1 MVNMR
6 MLQILASVSVLALIC
21 LFAVACGSADEP
33 EAAAT
38 AVSQPATDATE
49 PAGETTAS
57 ETTEAPTP
65 TEASAEAMEATSTPT
80 VAEEPTVVPTYTP
93 APTLE
98 AVSDEV
104 FELKFSSPISPP
116 PFLLS
121 EIQKWWADEVAR
133 RSNGRIV
140 WTDFYWSGALTKP
153 GETLEAIQVG
163 LADAGAVIY
172 PYYPGKLPLGNFT
185 YAVPF
190 GPGDPG
196 VILDASIQI
205 YDAVPGL
212 REEVEKYNL
221 VFLMPSV
228 IDTYNLTSKEP
239 IVNFEDFDGIKI
251 ASIGSYHPRILQ
263 GAGATAIAMPVGER
277 YQALQTGII
286 EAEFLPWDVSHAYK
300 YHDFNKH
307 ITWVNMG
314 SAMPVGLGINRDI
327 WDSLPADLQQLMK
340 DVADEAVILNATLI
354 LERRNAALKEWEEL
368 GITRHDMP
376 DEERTKWANALSD
389 MPGDWIKD
397 MEDKGL
403 PGREVMV
410 GYIELLEEMG
420 HVFPREWAAE
430 YRSGN

>member
-1 MVNMR
+1 MINLR
-6 MLQILASVSVLALIC
+6 LLQIFALTSVLMLI
-21 LFAVACGSADEP
+21 LVFAVACGAADEP

-38 AVSQPATDATE
+38 AE
-49 PAGETTAS
+49 PAAMS
-57 ETTEAPTP
+57 EATEAPTAMP
-65 TEASAEAMEATSTPT
+65 ESEATEAPEPTKAMASTSGDDEPT
-80 VAEEPTVVPTYTP
+80 EEPTRIPTPTP

-98 AVSDEV
+98 AISDEV
-104 FELKFSSPISPP
+104 FELKFSSPVSPP

-121 EIQKWWADEVAR
+121 EIQKWWADEVER

-190 GPGDPG
+190 GPGDPAT
-196 VILDASIQI
+196 ILEASVAIF
-205 YDAVPGL
+205 DEVPGL
-212 REEVEKYNL
+212 RKEVEEYNL

-228 IDTYNLTSKEP
+228 IDTYNLTSKKP

-251 ASIGSYHPRILQ
+251 ASIGSYHPRILES
-263 GAGATAIAMPVGER
+263 AGATAIAMPVGER
-277 YQALQTGII
+277 YQALQTGVI
-286 EAEFLPWDVSHAYK
+286 EAEFLPWDVSYAYK

-314 SAMPVGLGINRDI
+314 SAMPVGLGINREV
-327 WDSLPADLQQLMK
+327 WDSLPADLQQLMM

-354 LERRNAALKEWEEL
+354 LERRNEALKGWEEL
-368 GITRHDMP
+368 GITRHEMP
-376 DEERTKWANALSD
+376 DEERAKWANALTD

>member
-1 MVNMR
+1 MLNSR
-6 MLQILASVSVLALIC
+6 MLQVISFASILVLIC
-21 LFAVACGSADEP
+21 MFAVACGSDEP
-33 EAAAT
+33 EAT
-38 AVSQPATDATE
+38 AVPE
-49 PAGETTAS
+49 PTA
-57 ETTEAPTP
+57 
-65 TEASAEAMEATSTPT
+65 M
-80 VAEEPTVVPTYTP
+80 AEEPTAMAEEPTAMAESEAPEPTEAMMESEEEPTRIPTPTP

-104 FELKFSSPISPP
+104 FELKFTSPVSPP

-153 GETLEAIQVG
+153 GETLEAIEVG

-190 GPGDPG
+190 GPGNPTT
-196 VILDASIQI
+196 ILEASVAMF
-205 YDAVPGL
+205 DSVPGL
-212 REEVEKYNL
+212 KQEVENYNL

-251 ASIGSYHPRILQ
+251 ASIGSYHPRILES
-263 GAGATAIAMPVGER
+263 AGAPAIAMPVGER
-277 YQALQTGII
+277 YQALQTGVI
-286 EAEFLPWDVSHAYK
+286 EAEFLPWDVSFAYK

-307 ITWVNMG
+307 ITWVDMG

-327 WDSLPADLQQLMK
+327 WDSLPADLQQLMI
-340 DVADEAVILNATLI
+340 DVADEAVVYNATLI
-354 LERRNAALKEWEEL
+354 LERRNEALKEWEAL
-368 GITRHDMP
+368 GIIRHEMP
-376 DEERTKWANALSD
+376 DEERTKWANALD
-389 MPGDWIKD
+389 DIPGNWIAE

-403 PGREVMV
+403 PGRDVMI
-410 GYIELLEEMG
+410 GYLDLLEEKG
-420 HVFPREWAAE
+420 HTFPRQWAAD
-430 YRSGN
+430 YR

>member
-1 MVNMR
+1 
-6 MLQILASVSVLALIC
+6 MLNLRLFQILTSASILVLIC
-21 LFAVACGSADEP
+21 MFAVACGGAAEP
-33 EAAAT
+33 E
-38 AVSQPATDATE
+38 
-49 PAGETTAS
+49 ETTS
-57 ETTEAPTP
+57 EQPTAAPQATEAPTAMTEATEAPEP
-65 TEASAEAMEATSTPT
+65 TEAMASSE
-80 VAEEPTVVPTYTP
+80 EEPTRVPTPTP

-104 FELKFSSPISPP
+104 FELKFTSPVSPP

-121 EIQKWWADEVAR
+121 EIQKWWADEVER

-153 GETLEAIQVG
+153 GETLEAIEVG

-190 GPGDPG
+190 GPGDPN
-196 VILDASIQI
+196 VILDATIQVFEE
-205 YDAVPGL
+205 VPGL
-212 REEVEKYNL
+212 RQEVENYNL

-251 ASIGSYHPRILQ
+251 ASIGSYHPRILES
-263 GAGATAIAMPVGER
+263 AGATAIAMPVGER
-277 YQALQTGII
+277 YQALQTGVI
-286 EAEFLPWDVSHAYK
+286 EAEFLPWDISHAYK

-307 ITWVNMG
+307 ITWVDMG
-314 SAMPVGLGINRDI
+314 AAMPVGLGINRDV

-340 DVADEAVILNATLI
+340 DVADEAVDLNASLI
-354 LERRNAALKEWEEL
+354 LERRNIAIDDWEAL

-376 DEERTKWANALSD
+376 DEERTKWANALED
-389 MPGDWIKD
+389 IPGNWIGE

-403 PGREVMV
+403 PGRDVMI
-410 GYIELLEEMG
+410 GYIEILEELG
-420 HVFPREWAAE
+420 HTFPREWAADF
-430 YRSGN
+430 R

>member
-1 MVNMR
+1 MTHVR
-6 MLQILASVSVLALIC
+6 LVQIFALASVLLLISV
-21 LFAVACGSADEP
+21 FAIACGAADDPDESAAEQP
-33 EAAAT
+33 TAAAQPT
-38 AVSQPATDATE
+38 AAP
-49 PAGETTAS
+49 TAMA
-57 ETTEAPTP
+57 EQEATEAPEP
-65 TEASAEAMEATSTPT
+65 TEAMMSGSGEDEPT
-80 VAEEPTVVPTYTP
+80 EEPTRVPTPTP

-104 FELKFSSPISPP
+104 FELKFTSPVSPP

-153 GETLEAIQVG
+153 GETLEAIEVG

-190 GPGDPG
+190 GPGDPD
-196 VILDASIQI
+196 VILEATIKVFD
-205 YDAVPGL
+205 DVPGL
-212 REEVEKYNL
+212 KQEVENYNL

-251 ASIGSYHPRILQ
+251 ASIGSYHPRILES
-263 GAGATAIAMPVGER
+263 AGATAIAMPVGER
-277 YQALQTGII
+277 YQALQTGVI
-286 EAEFLPWDVSHAYK
+286 EAEFLPWDISHAYK

-307 ITWVNMG
+307 ITWVDMG
-314 SAMPVGLGINRDI
+314 AAMPVGLGINRDV
-327 WDSLPADLQQLMK
+327 WDSLPADLQQLMM
-340 DVADEAVILNATLI
+340 DVADEAVDLNASLI
-354 LERRNAALKEWEEL
+354 LERRNIALDEWEEL

-376 DEERTKWANALSD
+376 DEERAEWANALED
-389 MPGDWIKD
+389 IPGNWIGE

-403 PGREVMV
+403 PGRDVMI
-410 GYIELLEEMG
+410 GYIEILEELG
-420 HVFPREWAAE
+420 HTFPRQWAAD
-430 YRSGN
+430 YRDGN

>member
-1 MVNMR
+1 MLNSR
-6 MLQILASVSVLALIC
+6 MLQVISFASILVLIC
-21 LFAVACGSADEP
+21 MFAVACGSDEP
-33 EAAAT
+33 EA
-38 AVSQPATDATE
+38 
-49 PAGETTAS
+49 TTAP
-57 ETTEAPTP
+57 EPT
-65 TEASAEAMEATSTPT
+65 AM
-80 VAEEPTVVPTYTP
+80 AEEPTAMAEEPTAMAESEAPEPTEAMMESEEEPTRVPTPTP

-98 AVSDEV
+98 AVTDEV
-104 FELKFSSPISPP
+104 FELKFTSPVSPP

-153 GETLEAIQVG
+153 GETLEAIEVG

-190 GPGDPG
+190 GPGDPD
-196 VILDASIQI
+196 VILEATVKVFD
-205 YDAVPGL
+205 DVPGL
-212 REEVEKYNL
+212 RQEVENYNL

-251 ASIGSYHPRILQ
+251 ASIGSYHPRILES
-263 GAGATAIAMPVGER
+263 AGATAIAMPVGER
-277 YQALQTGII
+277 YQALQTGVI
-286 EAEFLPWDVSHAYK
+286 EAEFLPWDISHAYK

-307 ITWVNMG
+307 ITWVDMG
-314 SAMPVGLGINRDI
+314 AAMPVGLGINRDI
-327 WDSLPADLQQLMK
+327 WDSLPADLQQLMI
-340 DVADEAVILNATLI
+340 DVADEAVDLNASLI
-354 LERRNAALKEWEEL
+354 LERRNIAIDEWEEL

-376 DEERTKWANALSD
+376 DEERAKWANALED
-389 MPGDWIKD
+389 IPGNWIGE

-403 PGREVMV
+403 PGREVMI
-410 GYIELLEEMG
+410 GYIKILEELG
-420 HVFPREWAAE
+420 HTFPRQWAAD
-430 YRSGN
+430 YR

>member
-1 MVNMR
+1 
-6 MLQILASVSVLALIC
+6 MLNVKLFQILALASVLALIG
-21 LFAVACGSADEP
+21 LFAVACGSSATSVPEPTAMP
-33 EAAAT
+33 EA
-38 AVSQPATDATE
+38 
-49 PAGETTAS
+49 TTAP
-57 ETTEAPTP
+57 EATEAPATPVATEDMVP
-65 TEASAEAMEATSTPT
+65 TEAPEPDEDPT
-80 VAEEPTVVPTYTP
+80 AIPTYTP

-98 AVSDEV
+98 AVTDEV
-104 FELKFSSPISPP
+104 FELKFSSPVSPP

-121 EIQKWWADEVAR
+121 EIQKWWADEVER

-172 PYYPGKLPLGNFT
+172 PYYPGKLPLGNWT

-190 GPGDPG
+190 GPGDPS
-196 VILDASIQI
+196 VILEASTQI
-205 YDAVPGL
+205 YEEVPGL

-251 ASIGSYHPRILQ
+251 ASIGSYHPRILES
-263 GAGATAIAMPVGER
+263 AGATAIAMPVGER

-286 EAEFLPWDVSHAYK
+286 EAEFLPWDVSYAYK

-314 SAMPVGLGINRDI
+314 SAMPVGLGINRDV
-327 WDSLPADLQQLMK
+327 WDSLPPDLQQLMK
-340 DVADEAVILNATLI
+340 DVADEAVILNSTLI
-354 LERRNAALKEWEEL
+354 LERRNAALKDWEEL

-376 DEERTKWANALSD
+376 DEERTKWANALDD
-389 MPGDWIKD
+389 MPGSWIKE

-420 HVFPREWAAE
+420 HTFPREWASE
-430 YRSGN
+430 YRDGN

>member
-1 MVNMR
+1 MLNSR
-6 MLQILASVSVLALIC
+6 MLQVISFASILVLIC
-21 LFAVACGSADEP
+21 MFAVACGSDEP
-33 EAAAT
+33 EAT
-38 AVSQPATDATE
+38 AVPE
-49 PAGETTAS
+49 PTA
-57 ETTEAPTP
+57 
-65 TEASAEAMEATSTPT
+65 M
-80 VAEEPTVVPTYTP
+80 AEEPTAMAEEPTAMAESEAPEPTEAMMESEEEPTRVPTPTP

-98 AVSDEV
+98 AVTDEV
-104 FELKFSSPISPP
+104 FELKFTSPVSPP

-153 GETLEAIQVG
+153 GETLEAIEVG

-190 GPGDPG
+190 GPGDPD
-196 VILDASIQI
+196 VILEATVKVFD
-205 YDAVPGL
+205 DVPGL
-212 REEVEKYNL
+212 RQEVENYNL

-251 ASIGSYHPRILQ
+251 ASIGSYHPRILES
-263 GAGATAIAMPVGER
+263 AGATAIAMPVGER
-277 YQALQTGII
+277 YQALQTGVI
-286 EAEFLPWDVSHAYK
+286 EAEFLPWDISHAYK

-307 ITWVNMG
+307 ITWVDMG
-314 SAMPVGLGINRDI
+314 AAMPVGLGINRDI
-327 WDSLPADLQQLMK
+327 WDSLPADLQQLMI
-340 DVADEAVILNATLI
+340 DVADEAVDLNASLI
-354 LERRNAALKEWEEL
+354 LERRNIAIDEWEEL

-376 DEERTKWANALSD
+376 DEERAKWANALED
-389 MPGDWIKD
+389 IPGNWIGE

-403 PGREVMV
+403 PGREVMI
-410 GYIELLEEMG
+410 GYIKILEELG
-420 HVFPREWAAE
+420 HTFPRQWAAD
-430 YRSGN
+430 YR

>member
-1 MVNMR
+1 MNNLRLFQVFSFVS
-6 MLQILASVSVLALIC
+6 ILLLLSM
-21 LFAVACGSADEP
+21 FAVACGSADEP
-33 EAAAT
+33 EAEDAPVAA
-38 AVSQPATDATE
+38 P
-49 PAGETTAS
+49 TTAAQ
-57 ETTEAPTP
+57 EEP
-65 TEASAEAMEATSTPT
+65 TEAAAVQEQPTATAAAQEQPT
-80 VAEEPTVVPTYTP
+80 EDASGSSEEEPTAVPTYTP

-98 AVSDEV
+98 AVSEEV
-104 FELKFSSPISPP
+104 FELKFSSPVSPP

-190 GPGDPG
+190 GPGDPA
-196 VILDASIQI
+196 VILEASTTI
-205 YDAVPGL
+205 YDEVAGL
-212 REEVEKYNL
+212 REEVENYNL

-251 ASIGSYHPRILQ
+251 ASIGSYHPRILES
-263 GAGATAIAMPVGER
+263 AGATAIAMPVGER
-277 YQALQTGII
+277 YQALQTGVI
-286 EAEFLPWDVSHAYK
+286 EAEFLPWDISYAYK

-314 SAMPVGLGINRDI
+314 SAMPVGLGVNRDV
-327 WDSLPADLQQLMK
+327 WDSLPPDLQQLMQ
-340 DVADEAVILNATLI
+340 DVADEAVILNATLV
-354 LERRNAALKEWEEL
+354 LERRNVALKGWEEL

-376 DEERTKWANALSD
+376 DEERSKWANALSD

-430 YRSGN
+430 YRNGN